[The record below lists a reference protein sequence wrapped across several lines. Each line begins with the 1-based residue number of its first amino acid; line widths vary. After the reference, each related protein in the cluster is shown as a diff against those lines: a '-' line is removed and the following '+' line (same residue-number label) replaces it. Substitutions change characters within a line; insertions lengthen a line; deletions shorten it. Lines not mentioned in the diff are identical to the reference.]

1 MSDSEESRSSTP
13 PCVIQAAASASNDIL
28 PQKSQQRYQF
38 VYEKFITSRKDNRV
52 TSFSENVLMAYFG
65 TLSNSLKPSTLWSML
80 RSVISLKHDVD
91 ISKYL
96 KLKTFLKRKSTGFKS
111 IKAKV
116 LNSEQIQLF
125 IDKANDEKFL
135 FTNVALIFGICG
147 ACRSHEL
154 KDLEIQD
161 VQDLG
166 SALFSL
172 SNLMTFNSC
181 QSFFLVSMTF
191 SPR

>member
-13 PCVIQAAASASNDIL
+13 PCVIQAATSASNDIL

-38 VYEKFITSRKDNRV
+38 VYEKFITWRKDNRV

-65 TLSNSLKPSTLWSML
+65 TLSNSLKPSTLWSMYSML

-111 IKAKV
+111 KKAKV

-135 FTNVALIFGICG
+135 FT
-147 ACRSHEL
+147 
-154 KDLEIQD
+154 K
-161 VQDLG
+161 
-166 SALFSL
+166 
-172 SNLMTFNSC
+172 
-181 QSFFLVSMTF
+181 VS
-191 SPR
+191 

>member
-1 MSDSEESRSSTP
+1 
-13 PCVIQAAASASNDIL
+13 
-28 PQKSQQRYQF
+28 
-38 VYEKFITSRKDNRV
+38 
-52 TSFSENVLMAYFG
+52 
-65 TLSNSLKPSTLWSML
+65 ML

-111 IKAKV
+111 KKAKV

-135 FTNVALIFGICG
+135 FTKVALIFGICG

-166 SALFSL
+166 SALFVTIPKTKT
-172 SNLMTFNSC
+172 NLPRSFTIVNTHYKICKRYINLRPQGIDNTRDPRYTLEKSCDTDIFCLYLYYMT
-181 QSFFLVSMTF
+181 VSYEIAIVIAVF
-191 SPR
+191 I